1 MRNVLFLIVMI
12 LDIAVVLGRSAL
24 TDGEQPR
31 IDYRASVLRN
41 TDNLSALFKSEAAQ
55 NIQWINLLT
64 DGIWTLLIGILGAI
78 GLKAGLSDSKS

>member
-12 LDIAVVLGRSAL
+12 PDIAVVFERSAL

-31 IDYRASVLRN
+31 IHYRASVLRN